1 VGFVSQ
7 LDERWP
13 GVALDPLMRLRV
25 IGASLPGVVFEER
38 TLPVPFSDVW
48 SFIAD
53 LERSVP
59 LFDPLVRSIRILDRS
74 PNGDPLRL
82 RAWPSPFRFRVELTE
97 GLCVMHSAVYTV
109 VLAAQPLGPDA
120 TRLGHLEGLPTS
132 GPRIMRALERPVVA
146 GLRWFHRRSVRRDL
160 DGIER
165 CLRASH
171 EER

>member
-1 VGFVSQ
+1 VGIVTE

-25 IGASLPGVVFEER
+25 LGASLPGVVFEER
-38 TLPVPFSDVW
+38 TLPVPFNDVW

-59 LFDPLVRSIRILDRS
+59 SFDPLVRSIRILDRS
-74 PNGDPLRL
+74 PNGEQLRL
-82 RAWPSPFRFRVELTE
+82 RASPSPFLFRVELTE

-109 VLAAQPLGPDA
+109 VLAAEPRGPDA

-132 GPRIMRALERPVVA
+132 GPRMIRALERPFVA
-146 GLRWFHRRSVRRDL
+146 GLRWFHRGSVRRDL

-165 CLRASH
+165 CLRDAREQS
-171 EER
+171 